1 MISYCHINK
10 TEQKRGIGGKQMKEL
25 AKNYDPSKV
34 EERLYN
40 GWKKNISTQL
50 LTKRKNHT
58 VLLCHHQTLQD
69 SSIWDTLWT
78 IPYRIY

>member
-1 MISYCHINK
+1 MNK

-34 EERLYN
+34 EERLYQQ
-40 GWKKNISTQL
+40 WMEKNISTQL
-50 LTKRKNHT
+50 LTKQKNHT

-69 SSIWDTLWT
+69 SSIWDTL
-78 IPYRIY
+78 